1 MPLKV
6 AFELSD
12 KDLKYFRRRL
22 REVWTEAK
30 DLTEEQIIEAASELL
45 ETTREGDA
53 PEFVKE
59 RMGQLGEM
67 IAMLED
73 EEWKL
78 GEPERGNVLK
88 AMTYFAE
95 PQDMIPDTIPGI
107 GYLDDAIMVELV
119 CMELKHELEAFRDFC
134 SYRTAEEKRRG
145 KGKAAQ
151 ATREEWLSARRKQ
164 LQSRMRRRRRGRW
177 RSRGGSTPGKSPL
190 SLF

>member
-22 REVWTEAK
+22 REVWSEGKARTEA
-30 DLTEEQIIEAASELL
+30 EIIEAASELL
-45 ETTREGDA
+45 ETTRESEA

-67 IAMLED
+67 ISMLED
-73 EEWKL
+73 DEWKL

-88 AMTYFAE
+88 AMAYFAE
-95 PQDMIPDTIPGI
+95 PQDLIPDTIPGI
-107 GYLDDAIMVELV
+107 GFLDDAIMVELV
-119 CMELKHELEAFRDFC
+119 CIELQHELDAFRDFC
-134 SYRTAEEKRRG
+134 KYRTTEEKRR
-145 KGKAAQ
+145 KDDSH
-151 ATREEWLSARRKQ
+151 ATREEWLATRRKQ
-164 LQSRMRRRRRGRW
+164 LQARMRRRRRGR
-177 RSRGGSTPGKSPL
+177 RRTRGGSGSTGKGPL

>member
-12 KDLKYFRRRL
+12 KDLKYFRNRL
-22 REVWTEAK
+22 KEVWAEGKSRTEA
-30 DLTEEQIIEAASELL
+30 EIITAASELL
-45 ETTREGDA
+45 KTTRDSEA

-59 RMGQLGEM
+59 RMAELGEM

-73 EEWKL
+73 AEWKL

-88 AMTYFAE
+88 AMAYFAE
-95 PQDMIPDTIPGI
+95 PQDLIPDTIPGI

-119 CMELKHELEAFRDFC
+119 CIELKHELDAFRDFC
-134 SYRTAEEKRRG
+134 KYRIAEDKRRG
-145 KGKAAQ
+145 KDQ
-151 ATREEWLSARRKQ
+151 HATRDEWLSTRRKQ
-164 LQSRMRRRRRGRW
+164 LQARMRRRRRGR
-177 RSRGGSTPGKSPL
+177 RAFRGSGGGGKSPL